1 MRQLFADEGTFSVF
15 HTSSLYDTYVNTLVK
30 GKFEVG
36 MAWCPGGNDG
46 ETFKS
51 EVGGCVLLIPEKASQ
66 AQKNAAWK
74 LLQFMT
80 SPEINL
86 YWADQT
92 GYFPTRQSVQ
102 GTEAYQEYLTRK
114 PAMESVV
121 SMASW
126 INPRNQHPAYDQ
138 IANLWRHALAKVF
151 NEKAPV
157 QDTLDELVTEVN
169 EILEDQ

>member
-1 MRQLFADEGTFSVF
+1 M
-15 HTSSLYDTYVNTLVK
+15 
-30 GKFEVG
+30 
-36 MAWCPGGNDG
+36 
-46 ETFKS
+46 
-51 EVGGCVLLIPEKASQ
+51 
-66 AQKNAAWK
+66 
-74 LLQFMT
+74 
-80 SPEINL
+80 
-86 YWADQT
+86 
-92 GYFPTRQSVQ
+92 Q